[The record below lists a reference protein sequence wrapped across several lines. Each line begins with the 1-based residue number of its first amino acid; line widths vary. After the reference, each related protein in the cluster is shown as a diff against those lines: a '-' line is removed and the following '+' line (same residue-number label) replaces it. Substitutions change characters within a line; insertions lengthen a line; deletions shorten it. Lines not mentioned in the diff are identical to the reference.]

1 MTTAESIRHP
11 FGDNEEVSRKHFHYS
26 DVYSITPDPEKVAA
40 DYRDAYE
47 TVERLHARLKLIAQ
61 GPTYYN
67 SYDEWTWWSSK
78 DDLNVT
84 VENYGK
90 AVLNLYDQDS
100 EAKQYVDNNLDVLIE
115 QARFEMETDFFLR
128 DLERTPES

>member
-11 FGDNEEVSRKHFHYS
+11 FGDNEKVSRKNFHYT
-26 DVYSITPDPEKVAA
+26 DTYTATPEPEKVAA
-40 DYRDAYE
+40 DYREAYE
-47 TVERLHARLKLIAQ
+47 TVEKLHARLKLIAQ
-61 GPTYYN
+61 GQTYFN
-67 SYDEWTWWSSK
+67 SYDEITWWSSK

-100 EAKQYVDNNLDVLIE
+100 AAKRYVDVNLDVLIE